1 MLEAKSIGYGY
12 SGRWVFRNLN
22 LQISEGEVVGLSGN
36 SGCGKTTMAK
46 VLAGYMEPSEGAIKV
61 MEKSMDKTATGRAH
75 PVQLIWQHPEQTVN
89 PTWKLSKLL
98 EEAGHSDSDLMEQLH
113 IDPQWL
119 SRYPHELSAGQLQRF
134 CLLRA
139 LLTNP
144 SYVLADEATA
154 MLDTVTQ
161 LELWKLLLKL
171 AEVRGIG
178 ILAISHD
185 SYLLDRISTRRLQ
198 FSELTQHIFS

>member
-1 MLEAKSIGYGY
+1 MLQAKKIGYRN
-12 SGRWVFRNLN
+12 SGKWLFRNLD
-22 LQISEGEVVGLSGN
+22 LQLPPGEVVGLSGK
-36 SGCGKTTMAK
+36 SGSGKTTMAK
-46 VLAGYMEPSEGAIKV
+46 VLSGYIQPAEGLIELGGESIVKTVTKV
-61 MEKSMDKTATGRAH
+61 AH
-75 PVQLIWQHPEQTVN
+75 PIQLIWQHPEQTIN

-98 EEAGHSDSDLMEQLH
+98 EEAGASDDYLMEQLQ
-113 IDPQWL
+113 IESQWL

-144 SYVLADEATA
+144 SYLLADEATA

-161 LELWKLLLKL
+161 LKLWKLLLKL
-171 AEVRGIG
+171 AEERGIG

-185 SYLLDRISTRRLQ
+185 SYLLDRISTRRLD
-198 FSELTQHIFS
+198 FSKLAD